1 LKLSIRLEEKVI
13 LNTKQ
18 MLQADQISQLRQQ
31 GVINEREYAYIAGD
45 LLVAE
50 NVTTSERRVIG
61 NAREVLTEGTRQ
73 VLRG

>member
-1 LKLSIRLEEKVI
+1 MI

-18 MLQADQISQLRQQ
+18 MLQAEQIAQLRQK
-31 GVINEREYAYIAGD
+31 GMINEREYAYIAGD

-50 NVTTSERRVIG
+50 NVATSEKRVIG
-61 NAREVLTEGTRQ
+61 NAQDVLAEGTRQ

>member
-1 LKLSIRLEEKVI
+1 MPLTKQEGKMI

-18 MLQADQISQLRQQ
+18 MLQAEQITQLRQK

-50 NVTTSERRVIG
+50 NVTTSEKRVIG
-61 NAREVLTEGTRQ
+61 NAQDVLTEGTRQ

>member
-1 LKLSIRLEEKVI
+1 VI

-31 GVINEREYAYIAGD
+31 GVISEREYAYIAGD

-61 NAREVLTEGTRQ
+61 NAREVLAEGTRQ

>member
-1 LKLSIRLEEKVI
+1 MI

-18 MLQADQISQLRQQ
+18 MLQAEQITQLRQK

-50 NVTTSERRVIG
+50 NVTTAEKRVIG
-61 NAREVLTEGTRQ
+61 NAQDVLTEGTRQ